1 MNIAVKNEVN
11 DNDGRV
17 LILKATIDGSEYLL
31 INLCNA
37 NAEKEQL
44 ITIKNL
50 NNLLKDF
57 QYFHDKKVIFAG
69 NFNLTFDKN
78 LELAGGS
85 PLLEKHSLSEII
97 KLNKTFNLCDIW
109 RVRNPHKKLFTLRE
123 KHFTC
128 IIQRRLDCIFVSNS
142 LQESVKK
149 KK

>member
-17 LILKATIDGSEYLL
+17 LILKATTDGSEYLL

-69 NFNLTFDKN
+69 NFNWRGEVPFSKN
-78 LELAGGS
+78 IVY
-85 PLLEKHSLSEII
+85 PRSL
-97 KLNKTFNLCDIW
+97 N
-109 RVRNPHKKLFTLRE
+109 
-123 KHFTC
+123 
-128 IIQRRLDCIFVSNS
+128 
-142 LQESVKK
+142 
-149 KK
+149 